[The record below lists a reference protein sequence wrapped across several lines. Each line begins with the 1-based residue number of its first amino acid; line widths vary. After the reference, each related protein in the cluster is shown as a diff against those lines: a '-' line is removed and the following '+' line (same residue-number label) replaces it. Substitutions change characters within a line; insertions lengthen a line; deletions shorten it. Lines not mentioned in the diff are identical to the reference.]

1 MSKYQLDG
9 KRLVILHSQGLS
21 NRVIAK
27 ELDVPRWHINRILPD
42 YGLTSNIARG
52 RPPKDLG
59 SGFFECRV
67 CLQPKIKEDF
77 SLVKS
82 KADGRRLSSC
92 KKCTYEKSRLA
103 LESSPIRYWR
113 DRQQKLSVHAN
124 TKDILFNLPKDYL
137 FELWQKQQGICFYT
151 DEEIELLLGQG
162 LRRNS
167 PSIDKL
173 IPQRGYTV
181 GNVVICT
188 HRANSVKQ
196 DLTLV
201 EIEAWLP
208 GWYNRIQ
215 KVINE

>member
-1 MSKYQLDG
+1 M
-9 KRLVILHSQGLS
+9 HSQGLS
-21 NRVIAK
+21 NRTIAK

-59 SGFFECRV
+59 AGFFECRV
-67 CLQPKIKEDF
+67 CLQPKVKEDF

-92 KKCTYEKSRLA
+92 KKCTYEKSRSTLQN
-103 LESSPIRYWR
+103 SPIRYWR
-113 DRQQKLSVHAN
+113 DRQQKLSVHA
-124 TKDILFNLPKDYL
+124 KSKGILFDLPKDYL
-137 FELWQKQQGICFYT
+137 LNIWQDQQGICFYT
-151 DEEIELLLGQG
+151 DEQIELLLGEG

-167 PSIDKL
+167 PSVDKL
-173 IPQRGYTV
+173 IPEKGYIE

-188 HRANSVKQ
+188 HKANSVKQ
-196 DLTLV
+196 DLALS

-208 GWYNRIQ
+208 GWYQRIMKFLNR
-215 KVINE
+215 